1 MINERIRKIID
12 PVANFWASLA
22 TKTKRILLI
31 ALGGIVVIAVA
42 LSLLM
47 NRTQYVVL
55 YPGLSHDEAVE
66 VMTELSN
73 QGVSYRQDNGTIY
86 VPAEKEN
93 ALRMQLANEGHP
105 KTAPNYDFFTNHVGV
120 MTTDSEEKIIEKYQM
135 NERLEAVIQTLGPI
149 ENAYVTISLPDA
161 STYAWDDKSE
171 KASASVTVRLKE
183 GEKLSGT
190 QVSGIKQLVSKSVPN
205 LTADN
210 VAVIDNSSGEEL
222 SASSSGSGSG
232 SGTLQMDLTEFKLK
246 IEQQVE
252 DRVQAKILALL
263 TPTYGKNNVSAS
275 VKSQMNLDKRIQDI
289 ITYKPTT
296 SDGKGVISQ
305 SEEQHEQTASSPSSA
320 GGVAGSQSNT
330 DNNGTTTYPGVTV
343 NGNLITTKDDKS
355 YKYLVSQVEEQ
366 IQSDAAALQDM
377 TVSVMLDTS
386 GSLTDQQKQ
395 DLTALVAN
403 ASGVDPSK
411 VKLVVNTI
419 ASSAQPA
426 NAAPAG
432 SSAPFPMLLIIIA
445 GAVLLLLGVLAVV
458 LAARRRS
465 RRAEELAARLGQG
478 EAVDLEGLGPSD
490 EEEEL
495 SPEDEESEFS
505 EEAGEEER
513 PMLPK
518 ESIQAIRNSK
528 NSQEDQIKEELQEF
542 ATQNP
547 EIAAQLIRSWLRG
560 EDDNNG

>member
-1 MINERIRKIID
+1 MINERLNKIIA
-12 PVANFWASLA
+12 PIVNFWSNLSG
-22 TKTKRILLI
+22 KTKRIILI
-31 ALGGIVVIAVA
+31 SLGGIVVIAVV
-42 LSLLM
+42 LGLLM

-55 YPGLSHDEAVE
+55 YPGLDHNEAVE
-66 VMTELSN
+66 VMTELSS
-73 QGVSYRQDNGTIY
+73 QGVAYKEENGTIY

-105 KTAPNYDFFTNHVGV
+105 KTAPNYDFFTKNVGV

-149 ENAYVTISLPDA
+149 DKAYVTISLPDA

-171 KASASVTVRLKE
+171 KASASVTVHLKE
-183 GEKLSGT
+183 GEKLNGN
-190 QVSGIKQLVSKSVPN
+190 QVNGIKQLVSKSVPN

-222 SASSSGSGSG
+222 GSASSGSEE
-232 SGTLQMDLTEFKLK
+232 SGTLQMNLTEFKLK
-246 IEQQVE
+246 VEQQVE
-252 DRVQAKILALL
+252 NSVQGKILALL

-275 VKSQMNLDKRIQDI
+275 VKSQMNLDKKIQDI

-296 SDGKGVISQ
+296 SDGKGIISQ
-305 SEEQHEQTASSPSSA
+305 SDEKHEQTAGSPSSA

-366 IQSDAAALQDM
+366 VQSDAAALEDM
-377 TVSVMLDTS
+377 TVSVIVNSPASM
-386 GSLTDQQKQ
+386 TDQQKQ

-403 ASGVDPSK
+403 ASGVDASK
-411 VKLVVNTI
+411 VKVVVNTI

-426 NAAPAG
+426 NASPAG
-432 SSAPFPMLLIIIA
+432 KTAAFPMLLIIIA
-445 GAVLLLLGVLAVV
+445 GALLLLLGVLAVV
-458 LAARRRS
+458 LVARRRS
-465 RRAEELAARLGQG
+465 RRASELAERLGQG
-478 EAVDLEGLGPSD
+478 EAVDLEGLGQSTGEGEYPP
-490 EEEEL
+490 EGEEEL
-495 SPEDEESEFS
+495 SDEE
-505 EEAGEEER
+505 AMEEEKS
-513 PMLPK
+513 MLPK
-518 ESIQAIRNSK
+518 ESIEDIRNSK
-528 NSQEDQIKEELQEF
+528 NSQEDQIKEDLQEF
-542 ATQNP
+542 SSANP

-560 EDDNNG
+560 EDDNHG

>member
-1 MINERIRKIID
+1 MINERLKKIID
-12 PVANFWASLA
+12 PVANFWANLA
-22 TKTKRILLI
+22 AKTKRIILI
-31 ALGGIVVIAVA
+31 ALGGIVVIAVV

-55 YPGLSHDEAVE
+55 YPGLGHDEAVE
-66 VMTELSN
+66 VMTELSS

-210 VAVIDNSSGEEL
+210 VAVIDNSTGEEL
-222 SASSSGSGSG
+222 SASSSGSS

-296 SDGKGVISQ
+296 SDGKGIISQ
-305 SEEQHEQTASSPSSA
+305 SDEHHEQAANSPSSA

-330 DNNGTTTYPGVTV
+330 DTNGTTTYPGVTV

-386 GSLTDQQKQ
+386 GSMTDQQKQ

-419 ASSAQPA
+419 TSSAQPA
-426 NAAPAG
+426 NATPAG
-432 SSAPFPMLLIIIA
+432 SATPFPMLLIIIA

-465 RRAEELAARLGQG
+465 RRAEELAVRLGQG

-490 EEEEL
+490 EEGEL
-495 SPEDEESEFS
+495 PLEDEEGEYS
-505 EEAGEEER
+505 EEAREEGK

-518 ESIQAIRNSK
+518 ESILEIRNSK
-528 NSQEDQIKEELQEF
+528 NSQEDQIKEDLQEF

-560 EDDNNG
+560 EDDNHV